1 MKDKQYVKFLGIIM
15 LLTLLITTGC
25 GNDKVLVFDKEKW
38 NEAKV
43 NESWSLR
50 QKMAQYLIDE
60 QTLIGKDK
68 MEIIELLGKPEE
80 YSNVSKDEMYYTI
93 DLYYGHDIDPVR
105 VEHLI
110 LSLDENNKVISY
122 KRKKTLDKT

>member
-1 MKDKQYVKFLGIIM
+1 MKDKQYVKFFGIIM

-38 NEAKV
+38 IEAKA

-50 QKMAQYLIDE
+50 QKMAQYLIGE

-93 DLYYGHDIDPVR
+93 SLQLYSTKHSCIA
-105 VEHLI
+105 
-110 LSLDENNKVISY
+110 
-122 KRKKTLDKT
+122 